1 MTAPKVEEH
10 VLPKRVVL
18 EIKTARSGE
27 ETPES
32 MKQFLTNLSNLR
44 FRHMLVRK
52 KGIPLSL
59 EMTVQDQAIH
69 FYITAPSQYQAFL
82 ESQLVSQYPKAS
94 IQRVKDYL
102 PEMLGSV
109 GTLSLA
115 QLKLEHDYYYPI
127 RTFADFKDVDPLSS
141 VIAAL
146 SKNQVGDK
154 VCIQYLLYPVSDAWQ
169 KSGKSA
175 ALNKTT
181 DAAGASSSNP
191 YAKIIEEKV
200 AYAGFRVGMRV
211 AVNSDTKQRS
221 LQYMVEI
228 ANTFSSFNNP
238 SGNGLRMR
246 RPLLWQRDRL
256 KRAMET
262 RSRHFIP
269 SHQYLNVNELAT
281 LFHLPTMKLANIP
294 NISWHHV
301 ILSDAPENLPVA
313 EGMTDEQKAETN
325 FFARTQFRNK
335 PTVFGIK
342 TKDRRRHFYVIGKT
356 GTGKST
362 LIANMA
368 INDMRQRRG
377 FCIIDPHGDLCE
389 TVMDFV
395 PSYRV
400 NDVIYLDPSE
410 KDYAFSLNPFEVK
423 DEAQKELTISGIV
436 AIFKKI
442 FAESWGPRLE
452 YILRNTLQSVIE
464 MPDATL
470 LMVPE
475 VLSNPGFRRKMVSY
489 LKDPVLISFWNNE
502 FEMMTDKLRIEAI
515 SPIQNKVGQFISSTV
530 IRNIIKNPKSTI
542 DLQKVMDEGKIVLM
556 NLSQGKLGEDNAALL
571 GAMFITKFQLA
582 AMNRVYLSEE
592 ERKDFYLYVDEFQNF
607 ATSSFIKILSE
618 ARKYRLNLLLANQ
631 YIGQIPEEVRLA
643 IFGNCGTM
651 MSFLVGAGDSPYLAK
666 EFSERFKEE
675 DLLALANYQAIDKMM
690 IDGRT
695 SPPFMCYTLPLPN
708 SMTQNREKVIKA
720 SQERYMKPVKND
732 DIESKHEEAKR
743 EAKEVLDEKELKL
756 KNDVNDKAPVSPV
769 ASPAAKPIEQPM
781 ISVEHKEGPP
791 VAISQTHKQAEPRKG
806 TQTGNPQMHNQQKK
820 NHPHTRQGGAQLTQ
834 QGKMSQGGSGHS
846 QQHKEPTAPAQSPH
860 VPLKEKSLYS

>member
-1 MTAPKVEEH
+1 MVAIKEGAVE
-10 VLPKRVVL
+10 VVPRRVVL
-18 EIKTARSGE
+18 EIKTSRSGE
-27 ETPES
+27 ETPEA
-32 MKQFLTNLSNLR
+32 MKQFLTNLTNLR
-44 FRHMLVRK
+44 FRHLLIRK
-52 KGIPLSL
+52 KAIPISL
-59 EMTVQDQAIH
+59 EMTVQDQVIH
-69 FYITAPSQYQAFL
+69 FYVTAPSEYQSFI

-102 PEMLGSV
+102 PQIV
-109 GTLSLA
+109 LSENITFGQLA
-115 QLKLEHDYYYPI
+115 LDHDYYYPI
-127 RTFADFKDVDPLSS
+127 RTYSDFKDVDPLSS

-146 SKNQVGDK
+146 SKNQPGDK
-154 VCIQYLLYPVSDAWQ
+154 VCIQYLLYPVSNSWQ
-169 KSGKSA
+169 KSGKRVA
-175 ALNKTT
+175 TT
-181 DAAGASSSNP
+181 KVTDSSGTTTGNP
-191 YAKIIEEKV
+191 YASIIEEKV
-200 AYAGFRVGMRV
+200 AYAGFKVGIRLAV
-211 AVNSDTKQRS
+211 AGENKARS
-221 LQYMVEI
+221 VQYLLEI

-238 SGNGLRMR
+238 SGNSLKLRKPYLWQIGRMR
-246 RPLLWQRDRL
+246 NVIQS
-256 KRAMET
+256 
-262 RSRHFIP
+262 RSRYFIP

-281 LFHLPTMKLANIP
+281 LFHLPTMKLATIP
-294 NISWHHV
+294 NISWNQV

-313 EGMTDEQKAETN
+313 EGMTDEQKADTN
-325 FFARTQFRNK
+325 FFARTAFRNK

-389 TVMDFV
+389 TVMDYV

-410 KDYAFSLNPFEVK
+410 KEYAFSLNPFEVK

-436 AIFKKI
+436 AIFNKI
-442 FAESWGPRLE
+442 FADSWGPRLE

-475 VLSNPGFRRKMVSY
+475 ALANADFRRKMIGH
-489 LKDPVLISFWNNE
+489 LTDPVLRSFWINE
-502 FEMMTDKLRIEAI
+502 FERMTDKLRIEAI
-515 SPIQNKVGQFISSTV
+515 SPIQNKVGQFISSSV
-530 IRNIIKNPKSTI
+530 IRNIIKSPKSTI

-582 AMNRVYLSEE
+582 AMNRVYQAEDK
-592 ERKDFYLYVDEFQNF
+592 RKDFYLYVDEFQNF

-631 YIGQIPEEVRLA
+631 YIGQIPEDVRLA

-651 MSFLVGAGDSPYLAK
+651 MTFLVGAGDSPYLAK

-675 DLLALANYQAIDKMM
+675 DILALANYQGINKMM

-695 SPPFMCYTLPLPN
+695 SPPFMCYTLPLPM
-708 SMTQNREKVIKA
+708 SRTQNREKVVRA
-720 SQERYMKPVKND
+720 SKERYMKPVK
-732 DIESKHEEAKR
+732 
-743 EAKEVLDEKELKL
+743 KEVVELHRGVEKKTVV
-756 KNDVNDKAPVSPV
+756 DDKKTAGNTQNHPSSH
-769 ASPAAKPIEQPM
+769 AQLS
-781 ISVEHKEGPP
+781 
-791 VAISQTHKQAEPRKG
+791 HKQPGSSELALSKNQEDVKKVIPDKESGKIDQAAQQNNTIHKNEQRAPDNQHKKGKNEHSSENKEVSRSSKG
-806 TQTGNPQMHNQQKK
+806 TN
-820 NHPHTRQGGAQLTQ
+820 
-834 QGKMSQGGSGHS
+834 
-846 QQHKEPTAPAQSPH
+846 
-860 VPLKEKSLYS
+860 LYQP